1 MTLLKSLG
9 SKLGKDK
16 AGLVDLRRV
25 VSELGVLLLLG
36 PGSEGVLDVG
46 LGVLGADHEANLAR
60 GVGGDG
66 GVGVLGDGED
76 GTAVLLETSDE
87 RKVEPGALGLS
98 SNDTALT
105 KSIVEELEV
114 ALLEESLSG
123 TIRVRGVGDDDVELV
138 LVVVEEL
145 EAITNVGLGL
155 GVVEATGH
163 GREVLLGETD
173 DSLVNVAKGGLLD
186 TVVLDN
192 LTENTTVA
200 TTNDKNLLGVGVGVE
215 GKVGNHLLV
224 GELIALGALDDVV
237 EDENVAEVGGLE
249 DEDVLVLALLM
260 DEDLLNAE
268 GHGMAG
274 PHLRDLSEPAIL
286 DGGVG
291 DLLSRHFAGC
301 REKRTR
307 STGMIVN

>member
-105 KSIVEELEV
+105 KSVVEELEV

-249 DEDVLVLALLM
+249 DEDVLVLALLVG
-260 DEDLLNAE
+260 EDLLNSE

-274 PHLRDLSEPAIL
+274 PHVRDLSEPAID

-291 DLLSRHFAGC
+291 DLLVRHFEGS
-301 REKRTR
+301 RR
-307 STGMIVN
+307 N